1 MPSRGFGSYLG
12 PQECHVTATTPDLDE
27 LSINTIRTLSM
38 DAVQRANS
46 GHPGMP
52 MGAAT
57 MAYVLWTRF
66 LRFNPRNPRW
76 FNRDRFVL
84 SAGHG
89 SMLLYSLLYLTGY
102 DLSLDDIEHFRQ
114 WDSRTPGHPEYGH
127 TPGVDV
133 TTGPLGQGFGNAVGM
148 AMAEAFLAATFNRPG
163 HEIIDHYTYGICS
176 DGDLMEGVSSEAA
189 SLAGHLK
196 LGKLIFLYDDNS
208 ISLDGDTEMAFTEDR
223 ALRFDAYGWHTQSI
237 NGMDAAQVE
246 RALTAAREETVRP
259 SLILART
266 HIGYGA
272 PHKQDT
278 AQAHGAP
285 LGEDEVRAAK
295 QFYGWNPEAHFEVPE
310 EVLTS
315 FRAAVDRG
323 RDLEA
328 SWARRWDAYAADY
341 PGDAR
346 VLQRAID
353 RELPDDTFAGLP
365 RYGEDVGA
373 LATRN
378 ASGDAINALAKSLPT
393 LFGGSADLKSSTET
407 EIKSAAAFEPD
418 RRTGRNVWFGV
429 REHAMAAAVNGMT
442 VHGGVYAFGGTFFTF
457 SDYMRPSVR
466 LAALMKIPSVFVWT
480 HDSVG
485 LGEDGPT
492 HQPIEQLMSLRC
504 IPNFTIIR
512 PGDANETAYAWRA
525 ALEHRAGPTGLVLT
539 RQKLPVIDQ
548 TRYATADGL
557 LRGAYVVLDAAGGSP
572 EIIIIGSGS
581 ELHLAVGAAE
591 ALQAEGIA
599 ARAVSMPSWELFER
613 QSQTY
618 RDSVLPPAVTARV
631 SVEAGVTLGWER
643 YLGQRGLAIGV
654 DHFGASA
661 PGEIVLEKFGFT
673 IDNVCAHAR
682 RVLGR

>member
-1 MPSRGFGSYLG
+1 MTSTI
-12 PQECHVTATTPDLDE
+12 QDLDE

-38 DAVQRANS
+38 DAVQQANS

-57 MAYVLWTRF
+57 MAYVLWKRF
-66 LRFNPRNPRW
+66 LRFNPSNPHW

-102 DLSLDDIEHFRQ
+102 GLTLDDIEHFRQ
-114 WDSRTPGHPEYGH
+114 WDSRTPGHPEYGL

-163 HEIIDHYTYGICS
+163 HEIVDHYTYGICS
-176 DGDLMEGVSSEAA
+176 DGDLMEGVASEAA

-196 LGKLIFLYDDNS
+196 LGKLIFLYDDNNV
-208 ISLDGDTEMAFTEDR
+208 SLDGDTEMAFTEDR

-237 NGMDAAQVE
+237 DGMDAIQVE
-246 RALTAAREETVRP
+246 RALTLAREELDRP

-278 AQAHGAP
+278 SQAHGAP

-295 QFYGWNPEAHFEVPE
+295 SFYGWDPEAHFRVPE
-310 EVLTS
+310 EVLAS
-315 FRAAVDRG
+315 FRSAVDRG

-328 SWARRWDAYAADY
+328 HWDRRWVAYERDYAAD
-341 PGDAR
+341 AR
-346 VLQRAID
+346 ALRRAID
-353 RELPDDTFAGLP
+353 RDLPEEAFRDLP
-365 RYGEDVGA
+365 RYAGDAGS

-378 ASGDAINALAKSLPT
+378 ASGEAINALAKSLPT

-407 EIKSAAAFEPD
+407 EIKGAAPFEPGS
-418 RRTGRNVWFGV
+418 RAGRNVWFGV
-429 REHAMAAAVNGMT
+429 REHAMGAAVNGMT
-442 VHGGVYAFGGTFFTF
+442 AHGGVYAFGGTFFTF

-466 LAALMKIPSVFVWT
+466 LAALMGIPSVFVWT

-504 IPNFTIIR
+504 VPKLTMIR
-512 PGDANETAYAWRA
+512 PADPNETAYAWRA
-525 ALEHRAGPTGLVLT
+525 ALENHDGPTGLVLT
-539 RQKLPVIDQ
+539 RQRLPIIDQ
-548 TRYATADGL
+548 TKYGTADGL
-557 LRGAYVVLDAAGGSP
+557 LRGAYVLLDSRDGPP
-572 EIIIIGSGS
+572 ELIIIASGS
-581 ELHLAVGAAE
+581 EVQLAIGAAE
-591 ALQAEGIA
+591 ALQADGIA

-613 QSQTY
+613 QSDAY
-618 RDSVLPPAVTARV
+618 RDSVLPAAASARV

-643 YLGQRGLAIGV
+643 YLGSRGIAVGI

-661 PGEIVLEKFGFT
+661 PGEVVLEKLGFT
-673 IDNVCAHAR
+673 TANVIEQAR
-682 RVLGR
+682 KLLAR

>member
-1 MPSRGFGSYLG
+1 M
-12 PQECHVTATTPDLDE
+12 TATVQDLDE

-38 DAVQRANS
+38 DAVQHANS

-66 LRFNPRNPRW
+66 LRFNPRNPAW

-102 DLSLDDIEHFRQ
+102 DLTLDDIEHFRQ

-127 TPGVDV
+127 TAGVDV

-163 HEIIDHYTYGICS
+163 HEVIDHYTYGLCS

-196 LGKLIFLYDDNS
+196 LGKLIFLYDNNN

-223 ALRFDAYGWHTQSI
+223 ALRFEAYGWHTQSV

-246 RALTAAREETVRP
+246 RALTLAREELDRP

-278 AQAHGAP
+278 AQAHGSP

-295 QFYGWNPEAHFEVPE
+295 QFYGWDPEAHFRVPD
-310 EVLTS
+310 EVLSS
-315 FRAAVDRG
+315 FRTAVDRG

-328 SWARRWDAYAADY
+328 HWAKRWEAYAQDY
-341 PGDAR
+341 PSDAR
-346 VLQRAID
+346 ALQLAID
-353 RELPDDTFAGLP
+353 GDVPDPIFEDLP
-365 RYGEDVGA
+365 RYAKEAGA
-373 LATRN
+373 LGTRN
-378 ASGDAINALAKSLPT
+378 ASGEAINALAKRLPT

-407 EIKSAAAFEPD
+407 EIKGVAAFEPGS
-418 RRTGRNVWFGV
+418 RAGRNIWFGV

-442 VHGGVYAFGGTFFTF
+442 LHGGVHAFGGTFFTF

-466 LAALMKIPSVFVWT
+466 LAALMGIPSVFVWT

-492 HQPIEQLMSLRC
+492 HQPVEQLMSLRC
-504 IPNFTIIR
+504 MPNLLVIR

-525 ALEHRAGPTGLVLT
+525 ALENRAGPTGLVLT
-539 RQKLPVIDQ
+539 RQRVPIVDQ
-548 TRYATADGL
+548 TRYAAADGL
-557 LRGAYVVLDAAGGSP
+557 LRGAYVILDAPGGTP
-572 EIIIIGSGS
+572 EVVIIGTGS
-581 ELHLAVGAAE
+581 ELQLAIGAAE

-613 QSQTY
+613 QPERY
-618 RDSVLPPAVTARV
+618 RDFVLPAGVTARV

-643 YLGQRGLAIGV
+643 YLGAGGV
-654 DHFGASA
+654 AVGIDHFGASA
-661 PGEIVLEKFGFT
+661 PGDLVLEKFGFT
-673 IDNVCAHAR
+673 VENVAAHAR